1 MDQEV
6 SAHKVPLRP
15 FELLGE
21 AKSLLGD
28 QYWLFV
34 GITFVGILIGSFVPL
49 GILLGPMMCGI
60 HLCYIQRINSKPA
73 SFELLFKGF
82 DFFVESLIATL
93 IMVAVGVVVIVPV
106 YIIFM
111 IVFVGIM
118 ASSGGEPDPAAVL
131 PLMMIMYPIIIGL
144 SILVG
149 LPFIF
154 VYPLIVDRGLKAVPA
169 VKASFRGVLTNAFG
183 VFGLVFVYTVISFIA
198 SCLCYFPAIMFLPLS
213 LCGIFLAYRKIYT
226 KEPPAFM

>member
-6 SAHKVPLRP
+6 TVHKVSLRP
-15 FELLGE
+15 LMLLGE

-34 GITFVGILIGSFVPL
+34 GITFVGILIGSIVPF

-60 HLCYIQRINSKPA
+60 HLCYIQRSNGKPVT
-73 SFELLFKGF
+73 FELLFKGF

-111 IVFVGIM
+111 VVFFGIM

-131 PLMMIMYPIIIGL
+131 PLMIIMYPIIIGL

-154 VYPLIVDRGLKAVPA
+154 VYPLIADRGLKAMPA
-169 VKASFRGVLTNAFG
+169 VKASLHGVLANAFG
-183 VFGLVFVYTVISFIA
+183 VFGFVFIYTVISFIG

-213 LCGIFLAYRKIYT
+213 LGGIFLAYRKIYA
-226 KEPPAFM
+226 KEQPAFI